1 MMIKDN
7 EIYRMP
13 NDFEIGSILFDYA
26 ESLKNA
32 DTYAEED
39 AIKAEYSNCMR
50 ILFKKGFGDVYTFD
64 HFISLVDSTCIL
76 NYDGCGYIVDKD
88 GKEIEPVNC
97 NVSWLKKH
105 KKKNHYITW
114 YNK

>member
-13 NDFEIGSILFDYA
+13 NDFEIGNILSDYA

-39 AIKAEYSNCMR
+39 AIKTEYSNCMR

-64 HFISLVDSTCIL
+64 NFISLVDSTCIL
-76 NYDGCGYIVDKD
+76 NYD
-88 GKEIEPVNC
+88 
-97 NVSWLKKH
+97 
-105 KKKNHYITW
+105 
-114 YNK
+114 